1 VPGAGRLTD
10 IGSGHGAFPPSPT
23 IEGSPD
29 VTINHRPALRQKD
42 AVLPHDCR
50 NGPRHGRRVSGG
62 SATVNINGRPAARIS
77 DAIDCGGAVCTGSD
91 DVFIGDDTYG
101 SGTGEVVPLVRFVLS
116 QIPGSTAHGY
126 YKEPYKLFHN
136 GSLVQE
142 GLTTEE
148 GVILFE
154 PDKVTGEFIVEA
166 VGARW
171 RLPVRAL
178 APADTEAGVLDRLH
192 AMGFHCLDENE
203 ATALSPVSNV
213 TPVAL
218 GWFQN
223 LNDEDEKPDPQG
235 RITER
240 LKSLIP

>member
-1 VPGAGRLTD
+1 MPGAGRIAD
-10 IGSGHGAFPPSPT
+10 IGSGHGPFPSSPV

-29 VTINHRPALRQKD
+29 VSINSRPAVRRRD
-42 AVLPHDCR
+42 AVLPHVC
-50 NGPRHGRRVSGG
+50 GGGAPHGRRVSGG

-77 DAIDCGGAVCTGSD
+77 DAIDCGGTVITGSG

-101 SGTGEVVPLVRFVLS
+101 SGTGEVTPMVRFVLS

-142 GLTTEE
+142 GVTTEE

-154 PDKVTGEFIVEA
+154 PDEVSGQFVVEA

-171 RLPVRAL
+171 RLPARAL
-178 APADTEAGVLDRLH
+178 APADTHAGALDRLH
-192 AMGFHCLDENE
+192 AMGFHCLDQNE

-213 TPVAL
+213 TPVAI

-223 LNDEDEKPDPQG
+223 LNDEEEVPDPQG
-235 RITER
+235 RVIDR
-240 LKSLIP
+240 LKALIP